1 MPGLLARYRRT
12 GADAPFGNLLAAHD
26 VAIEG
31 YFWRFTRRDTGR
43 VLIALAGIN
52 RTADGTWAT
61 LGLGAHPG
69 GFLRTAAPPVAHA
82 DAEGLGAFAG
92 KAFRGAADRLQV
104 DLGPGARLDVR
115 VADPV
120 PWPRRRLGG
129 SSIFHTVPALNQ
141 YWHPWLLGGRAVGW
155 ADVDGE
161 RWDLDGAQVYGEKNW
176 GSAGFPDAWWWGQ
189 AQGFDDPRVCVAF
202 AGGVVTAGP
211 LRTEVT
217 AVVVALPDGT
227 VIRVGNPVVSPV
239 RARVTDRS
247 WRLTGGSRR
256 WTVELEGAAE
266 PGDAHVLP
274 VPLPAER
281 RNVPGALEHLAGE
294 LSVTVRHNGRRRW
307 SGVSHLAGLEWG
319 GISRARD
326 ELRRRE
332 ALRGDNQ
339 N

>member
-12 GADAPFGNLLAAHD
+12 GADVPFGNPLAAHD
-26 VAIEG
+26 VAMEG
-31 YFWRFTRRDTGR
+31 YFWRFTQRDTGR

-52 RTADGTWAT
+52 RADDGHWAT

-69 GFLRTAAPPVAHA
+69 GFLSTAAHPVAAA
-82 DAEGLGAFAG
+82 DPHGLGAFAG
-92 KAFRGAADRLQV
+92 RAFHGTRDRLRV
-104 DLGPGARLDVR
+104 DLGPDARIDVR
-115 VADPV
+115 ITDRFE
-120 PWPRRRLGG
+120 WPRRRLGG

-141 YWHPWLLGGRAVGW
+141 YWHPWLLGGRAEGW

-176 GSAGFPDAWWWGQ
+176 GRGGFPDAWWWGQ

-202 AGGVVTAGP
+202 AGGIVTAGP
-211 LRTEVT
+211 LRTEMT

-227 VIRVGNPVVSPV
+227 VIRVGNPVISPV
-239 RARVTDRS
+239 RARVDDES
-247 WRLTGGSRR
+247 WQFSGGNHRWSVEIRGEARR
-256 WTVELEGAAE
+256 
-266 PGDAHVLP
+266 GDAHVLP

-281 RNVPGALEHLAGE
+281 RNVPGALEHLGGK
-294 LSVTVRHNGRRRW
+294 LSVTVSNNGRCCL
-307 SGVSHLAGLEWG
+307 SGGSHLAGLEWG
-319 GISRARD
+319 GISRAHD

-332 ALRGDNQ
+332 GAGGDKQ

>member
-12 GADAPFGNLLAAHD
+12 GADVPFGNPLAAHG
-26 VAIEG
+26 VAMEG
-31 YFWRFTRRDTGR
+31 YFWRFTQRDTGR

-52 RTADGTWAT
+52 RAADGPWAT

-69 GFLRTAAPPVAHA
+69 GFLRTAAHPVASA
-82 DAEGLGAFAG
+82 DPHGLGAFAG
-92 KAFRGAADRLQV
+92 SAFHGTRDRLRV
-104 DLGPGARLDVR
+104 DLGPGACIDVR
-115 VADPV
+115 ITERFE
-120 PWPRRRLGG
+120 WPRRRLGG
-129 SSIFHTVPALNQ
+129 SSVFHTVPALNQ
-141 YWHPWLLGGRAVGW
+141 YWHPWLLGGRAEGW

-176 GSAGFPDAWWWGQ
+176 GRGGFPEAWWWGQ

-227 VIRVGNPVVSPV
+227 VVRVGNPVLSPV
-239 RARVTDRS
+239 RARVDDES
-247 WRLTGGSRR
+247 WQLSGGSRR
-256 WTVELEGAAE
+256 WSVEIRGEARR
-266 PGDAHVLP
+266 GDAHVLP
-274 VPLPAER
+274 VPLPAQH
-281 RNVPGALEHLAGE
+281 RNVPGALEHLGGR
-294 LSVTVRHNGRRRW
+294 LSVTLSHNGRCRL
-307 SGVSHLAGLEWG
+307 SGASHLAGLEWG
-319 GISRARD
+319 GISRAHD

-332 ALRGDNQ
+332 RACGDTQ

>member
-12 GADAPFGNLLAAHD
+12 GADVPFGNPLAAHD
-26 VAIEG
+26 VAMEG
-31 YFWRFTRRDTGR
+31 YFWRFTQRDTGR

-52 RTADGTWAT
+52 RAADGQWAT
-61 LGLGAHPG
+61 LGMGAHPG
-69 GFLRTAAPPVAHA
+69 GFLRTAAHPVAGA
-82 DAEGLGAFAG
+82 DPDDLGAFAG
-92 KAFRGAADRLQV
+92 DAFHGTRDRLRV
-104 DLGPGARLDVR
+104 DLGPGARIDAR
-115 VADPV
+115 ITDRFE
-120 PWPRRRLGG
+120 WPRRRFGG
-129 SSIFHTVPALNQ
+129 SSGFHTVPALNQ
-141 YWHPWLLGGRAVGW
+141 YWHPWLLGGRVEGW

-176 GSAGFPDAWWWGQ
+176 GRGGFPDAWWWGQ

-202 AGGVVTAGP
+202 AGGIVTAGP

-239 RARVTDRS
+239 RAEVDDES
-247 WRLTGGSRR
+247 WLLSGGSRR
-256 WTVELEGAAE
+256 WSVEIRGEARR
-266 PGDAHVLP
+266 GDAHVLP

-281 RNVPGALEHLAGE
+281 RNMPGALEHLGGK
-294 LSVTVRHNGRRRW
+294 LSVTVSNNGRCCL
-307 SGVSHLAGLEWG
+307 SGASHLAGLEWG
-319 GISRARD
+319 GISRAHD

-332 ALRGDNQ
+332 RADGDTQ